1 MELSV
6 FIGGDRYI
14 HVPQR
19 AGARRPSVAAQAGVQ
34 PATLADS
41 ADEMSRWAHDA
52 LGAGHAALVDHS
64 GLSDASRVSAR
75 DMVDALLA
83 ARRIG
88 TLPGLLKNMP
98 MRDEAGNVMPDHPVT
113 IRAKTGT
120 LNFVSA
126 LAGYVSVAGGRDMVF
141 AYFSADMDAREA
153 AADSGDEI
161 PAGARSWKGK
171 SRLLQQKLIERWGTA
186 FSA

>member
-1 MELSV
+1 MRGELN
-6 FIGGDRYI
+6 GG
-14 HVPQR
+14 
-19 AGARRPSVAAQAGVQ
+19 
-34 PATLADS
+34 
-41 ADEMSRWAHDA
+41 
-52 LGAGHAALVDHS
+52 S
-64 GLSDASRVSAR
+64 G
-75 DMVDALLA
+75 
-83 ARRIG
+83 
-88 TLPGLLKNMP
+88 
-98 MRDEAGNVMPDHPVT
+98 EHPVKVL
-113 IRAKTGT
+113 AKTGT